1 MDENSTR
8 SNVPASDEQ
17 QSLSTKESAI
27 KNSVGVMASY
37 GFGKFAAEFFTLAF
51 TTWCFYFYESE
62 LGLKTGLVAIGYIIY
77 ALWNSFN
84 DPIVGYLTN
93 KSTLFIKKYGRRTPW
108 IIISSIPW
116 VFVYILIFT
125 PPDVNVETHGW
136 VLFIWLT
143 VWSCVFDTLYS
154 IWDVNYQSIFPDKFR
169 GDAERRKAAGIGT
182 IVGVFGIALGSI
194 LPPIFL
200 NYGDIQSYSDHAV
213 ALAFIGL
220 AAVLAM
226 IPGVKETKEMR
237 SRDLKLLEK
246 AKITDQAGFFTEF
259 KKVLQSKNLLAFLLL
274 YFLYQSL
281 TQSMTGS
288 IPYYVNYVLGLEA
301 SIITYVMAGF
311 LVGALISI
319 PIWTK
324 IANKVNDN
332 KKMILLGAVLLILI
346 TAPFI
351 FIKNLIAA
359 IIIMIFWGMALGLIW
374 AMIGPVMADA
384 IDEIVVRNKKHDEG
398 MYMGFRAFFGRLAFF
413 IQALNFWAV
422 HHLTGFQEGSA
433 IQTESAVFG
442 IHIHMALVPIILLSI
457 GAVLFWKMYDITPEK
472 SVAMKAELAQLG
484 L

>member
-1 MDENSTR
+1 MDKKSELS
-8 SNVPASDEQ
+8 SSGPSK
-17 QSLSTKESAI
+17 SLNEMNPLGIRTKHSI
-27 KNSVGVMASY
+27 GVMASY

-51 TTWCFYFYESE
+51 TTWCFYFYETE
-62 LGLKTGLVAIGYIIY
+62 LGLNTGLVAIGYIIY

-93 KSTLFIKKYGRRTPW
+93 KSTFFIKKYGRRMPW
-108 IIISSIPW
+108 IILSSIPW
-116 VFVYILIFT
+116 VFIYILIFT
-125 PPDVNVETHGW
+125 PPTVDAQTQGW

-169 GDAERRKAAGIGT
+169 GDNERRKAAGVGT

-200 NYGDIQSYSDHAV
+200 DYGDIQSYSNHAV

-237 SRDLKLLEK
+237 SRDLKLLE
-246 AKITDQAGFFTEF
+246 ATKIKDQAGFFTEF
-259 KKVLQSKNLLAFLLL
+259 KNVLKSKNLFAFLLL

-288 IPYYVNYVLGLEA
+288 IPYYVKFVLEMDA
-301 SIITYVMAGF
+301 DIITYVMAGF

-319 PIWTK
+319 PVWTK

-332 KKMILLGAVLLILI
+332 KKMILVGAVLLIVI
-346 TAPFI
+346 TVPFI
-351 FIKNLIAA
+351 FIENLIAA
-359 IIIMIFWGMALGLIW
+359 IILMVFWGMALGLIW

-384 IDEIVVRNKKHDEG
+384 IDEIVAKNKKRDEG

-413 IQALNFWAV
+413 MQALNFWLV
-422 HHLTGFQEGSA
+422 HHFTDFREGSVIQPDSA
-433 IQTESAVFG
+433 IFG
-442 IHIHMALVPIILLSI
+442 IHIHMALVPIILLII
-457 GAVLFWKMYDITPEK
+457 GVVLFWKMYNLTPEK
-472 SVAMKAELAQLG
+472 SAQIKAEINQLAL
-484 L
+484 